1 MMRAKTLAR
10 LATLVL
16 LLSACAPGQTTA
28 SPTPVAPTPVSTTA
42 APTATAS
49 PTPRPIQKVDFQLSF
64 LPLPQNVA
72 YYVAQAKGFYME
84 QGLDV
89 NVLRGN
95 GSGATATNV
104 DQGQVVLGE
113 SDVPSVILA
122 RNQGQKVK
130 AFMLLVDS
138 TPQAFAAVDPAIKTP
153 KDFEGRT
160 VGVASGTGDANLLPV
175 LVKAAGGD
183 PTKVKVQNLA
193 AGVYNTALLSG
204 QVDVVPA
211 YTNGGFISLKIQAEA
226 AGKSVHAI
234 ASRDFNLDIYQLC
247 AIASDKTIDQQP
259 DLVRAFAL
267 ATAKGLRYAVQNP
280 DDAVKILTAAIPTL
294 DAKATPL
301 QVAEVVKVV
310 DTPAFRSS
318 GFGVAD
324 QAKLTKT
331 RDTVLQAYGVTAT
344 IPLTDFYTDKFLK

>member
-1 MMRAKTLAR
+1 MTRAKTLAH
-10 LATLVL
+10 LATLGLV
-16 LLSACAPGQTTA
+16 LSACGPGPVTA
-28 SPTPVAPTPVSTTA
+28 SPTTAPATAASTTA
-42 APTATAS
+42 APTAS
-49 PTPRPIQKVDFQLSF
+49 PTPRPIQKIDFQLSF

-89 NVLRGN
+89 NILRGN

-113 SDVPSVILA
+113 SDMPSVILA

-138 TPQAFAAVDPAIKTP
+138 TPQAFAAVDPAIRTP

-183 PTKVKVQNLA
+183 PTKVKLQNLA

-211 YTNGGFISLKIQAEA
+211 YTNGGFISLRLQAQA
-226 AGKSVHAI
+226 AGKSVHPI
-234 ASRDFNLDIYQLC
+234 ASRDFGLDIYQLC
-247 AIASDKTIDQQP
+247 TIASDKTIDQRP
-259 DLVRAFAL
+259 ELVRAFAL

-280 DDAVKILTAAIPTL
+280 DEAVKILTTAITTL
-294 DAKATPL
+294 DATATPL
-301 QVAEVVKVV
+301 QVAEVIKVV
-310 DTPAFRSS
+310 DTPAFRAN

-324 QAKLTKT
+324 QAKLAKT
-331 RDTVLQAYGVTAT
+331 RDAVLQAYGVAAT
-344 IPLTDFYTDKFLK
+344 ISLADIYTDKFLK